1 LIPKTNSFDGV
12 TGYIFPP
19 YPLFMLE
26 KIAFPIPDFSDAPMM
41 AMDFGERKTL
51 LDAPFDAI

>member
-1 LIPKTNSFDGV
+1 
-12 TGYIFPP
+12 
-19 YPLFMLE
+19 MLE